1 MLERG
6 SMPEPEIAWLDLE
19 GASNVR
25 DLGGLPAATGRT
37 RHGVLLRSD
46 ALDALTEADV
56 AVLAGVGVAHVV
68 DLRTAAERAE
78 RGAGLLR
85 STGAT
90 YSELEAFD
98 DAVLARRRRARNAA
112 FAAGVDPIAIMAEG
126 YGEMLELAGPT
137 FATVLGRLV
146 EPAGVPVLV
155 HCSAGKDRTGVLVAL
170 LLEAAGVEREA
181 VVADYAAT
189 QQRMDGVV
197 ARLSGSDAY
206 QQLAHE
212 IPAFVLEAHPGTME
226 IVLAGIDERWGG
238 AVAYFEAHGAAAAT
252 IDRWRDLLVA
262 R

>member
-1 MLERG
+1 
-6 SMPEPEIAWLDLE
+6 MPEPQIAWLDLE

-56 AVLAGVGVAHVV
+56 AVLAAVGVAHVV

-85 STGAT
+85 STGVT

-98 DAVLARRRRARNAA
+98 DAVLARRRQARNAA

-126 YGEMLELAGPT
+126 YGELLELAGPT

-146 EPAGVPVLV
+146 EPAGVPV
-155 HCSAGKDRTGVLVAL
+155 AGPL
-170 LLEAAGVEREA
+170 LGRQGSHGRAGRAAAR
-181 VVADYAAT
+181 
-189 QQRMDGVV
+189 DG
-197 ARLSGSDAY
+197 G
-206 QQLAHE
+206 
-212 IPAFVLEAHPGTME
+212 
-226 IVLAGIDERWGG
+226 GG
-238 AVAYFEAHGAAAAT
+238 AGGRGRRLRRDPAADGRASSPG
-252 IDRWRDLLVA
+252 
-262 R
+262 

>member
-1 MLERG
+1 
-6 SMPEPEIAWLDLE
+6 
-19 GASNVR
+19 
-25 DLGGLPAATGRT
+25 
-37 RHGVLLRSD
+37 
-46 ALDALTEADV
+46 
-56 AVLAGVGVAHVV
+56 
-68 DLRTAAERAE
+68 
-78 RGAGLLR
+78 
-85 STGAT
+85 
-90 YSELEAFD
+90 
-98 DAVLARRRRARNAA
+98 
-112 FAAGVDPIAIMAEG
+112 MAEG
-126 YGEMLELAGPT
+126 YGELLELAGPT

-189 QQRMDGVV
+189 QQRMEGVV

-212 IPAFVLEAHPGTME
+212 IPAFVLEAHPATME

-238 AVAYFEAHGAAAAT
+238 AAAYFEAHGAAAAT
-252 IDRWRDLLVA
+252 IDGWRDLLVA